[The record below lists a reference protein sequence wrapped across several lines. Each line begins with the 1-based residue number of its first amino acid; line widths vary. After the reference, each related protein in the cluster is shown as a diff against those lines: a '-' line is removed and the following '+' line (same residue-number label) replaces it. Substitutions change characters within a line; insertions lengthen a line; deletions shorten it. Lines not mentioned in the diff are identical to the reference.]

1 MERGL
6 KKQQEKLFNCLK
18 RNRWWF
24 FWHSKLCL
32 NKTRGWKIISLLKSV
47 QKVEFEFV
55 SLSFNLI
62 RVEISAWPRVN
73 VLAVKYQN
81 KVQNYQFCFIKKAEI
96 FQWWTARQKEAIW
109 THFEHI
115 LNAIWTQSEH
125 ILITFWTQSEPNL
138 NTLWTRSEH
147 ILNTIWTIQSNL
159 NVSKLYS

>member
-1 MERGL
+1 MLVLNFRR
-6 KKQQEKLFNCLK
+6 EKTEKIASRKVKLEEGVEEATGRRRTVQLSLQNS
-18 RNRWWF
+18 RWWLPN
-24 FWHSKLCL
+24 WHSKLCL

-109 THFEHI
+109 LTVNCS
-115 LNAIWTQSEH
+115 L
-125 ILITFWTQSEPNL
+125 L
-138 NTLWTRSEH
+138 
-147 ILNTIWTIQSNL
+147 SN
-159 NVSKLYS
+159 VF